1 MKENAFTFGGHFGR
15 GVDIFRSVN
24 EVNLQ
29 YGFVGRSKSRSPLK
43 IKPPV
48 DFEISIS
55 KADAIKLAT
64 RLLNAAE
71 E

>member
-1 MKENAFTFGGHFGR
+1 MKKRAFTFGGHCGR

-24 EVNLQ
+24 EVNLH
-29 YGFVGRSKSRSPLK
+29 YGFVRDGRIESST
-43 IKPPV
+43 

-55 KADAIKLAT
+55 KEDAVKLAT
-64 RLLNAAE
+64 RLLSAAE

>member
-1 MKENAFTFGGHFGR
+1 MRRVFTFGGHFGR

-24 EVNLQ
+24 EVHLQ
-29 YGFVGRSKSRSPLK
+29 YGFERDGK
-43 IKPPV
+43 IDPV

-55 KADAIKLAT
+55 KNDAIKLAT
-64 RLLNAAE
+64 RLLAAAE